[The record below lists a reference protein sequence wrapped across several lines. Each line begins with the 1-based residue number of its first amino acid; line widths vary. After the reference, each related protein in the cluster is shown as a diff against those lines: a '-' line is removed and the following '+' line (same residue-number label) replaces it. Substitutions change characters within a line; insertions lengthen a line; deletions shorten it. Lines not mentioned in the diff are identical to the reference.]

1 MASAMAKITVTVT
14 EAKNR
19 LTALIR
25 RLGGDGEITVTKRD
39 RPTAV
44 IVPWEAYQRLQR
56 RAAAA
61 RLAELRDGLAGS
73 GLDAHALYRE
83 SRRQLEDRS

>member
-1 MASAMAKITVTVT
+1 MT

-25 RLGGDGEITVTKRD
+25 RMGSGGEITITKRD

-44 IVPWEAYQRLQR
+44 ILPWEAYKRLQR
-56 RAAAA
+56 QAAAV
-61 RLAELRDGLAGS
+61 RLRELRDALTGS
-73 GLDAHALYRE
+73 GLDAHKIYRE
-83 SRRQLEDRS
+83 SRAQLEDRT